1 MGFRIGKSLK
11 KAFGGGSGLGSVVGG
26 VVGAAGSLIGAGMQ
40 GSNASALA
48 AEQAKLQKEFA
59 QNGISWRVADAE
71 RAGIHPLAALGAQTT
86 GYTPVSVPASDG
98 GLSAAGRALGA
109 GIASAGDAYQTAKE
123 RAANRELAEA
133 SSRLQLQNLALQNSR
148 AAKESEKIDAEIATM
163 REEMELRRMSLAMR
177 GVSVAAL
184 PRSARSA
191 SSAPLPDVRDGA
203 LKFGVSREDY
213 DPAFHGQD
221 INQLWNLEQ
230 DSDGRYRPVYTSEA
244 REPYEDVPIAEFL
257 PLAHAGFEQ
266 MKNRFFPMN
275 IRVRGRNMV
284 LFQGKLFTPSAFAS
298 MKKENARRALNQ
310 VMHYK
315 PSGAF

>member
-1 MGFRIGKSLK
+1 MGFGKSLK
-11 KAFGGGSGLGSVVGG
+11 KAFGGSAGLGSIVGG

-40 GSNASALA
+40 SRNAERLA
-48 AEQAKLQKEFA
+48 AEQAALQKEFA
-59 QNGISWRVADAE
+59 QNGISWRVADAN

-86 GYTPVSVPASDG
+86 GYTPLSIPASDS
-98 GLSAAGRALGA
+98 GLGAAGRALGS

-133 SSRLQLQNLALQNSR
+133 SSRLQLQSLALQNSR

-163 REEMELRRMSLAMR
+163 REEMDLRRIALFMR
-177 GVSVAAL
+177 GVGVGSL
-184 PRSARSA
+184 PRSTRSS
-191 SSAPLPDVRDGA
+191 SSAPMPDVRDGA

-221 INQLWNLEQ
+221 IGQLWNLEQ

-244 REPYEDVPIAEFL
+244 REPYEDVAIAEYI
-257 PLAHAGFEQ
+257 PLLHAGWKQ
-266 MKNRFFPMN
+266 MQNRFIPMN

-284 LFQGKLFTPSAFAS
+284 LFQGKLFTPGAFAS
-298 MKKENARRALNQ
+298 KKKENAKRALNQ
-310 VMHYK
+310 ILHYK